1 MFTAFLRS
9 SRLVPVGS
17 LVCVVAFLLAAME
30 LAYSQDASKK
40 RTGLTSSG
48 LMDQTNSFRN
58 MAFGSSIEEV
68 QKTIKLEPIAEDQAK
83 GDPLKTYIR
92 SDEKKSLGD
101 VAIQEVVYYFL
112 EEKFYAVLISTLD
125 YRQTENLRKALD
137 IVYGASPHIDKES
150 RNLVWSGKN
159 TTAFMRS
166 DRVTGEARTMISCN
180 ELQKS
185 YDRLSRESATK
196 ASGEL

>member
-1 MFTAFLRS
+1 M
-9 SRLVPVGS
+9 
-17 LVCVVAFLLAAME
+17 VAFLLAAMGE
-30 LAYSQDASKK
+30 AYSQDASKK
-40 RTGLTSSG
+40 RTGQTSSG
-48 LMDQTNSFRN
+48 LMDQTNSFRD

-125 YRQTENLRKALD
+125 YRQTENLRKALN

-180 ELQKS
+180 ELQKN

-196 ASGEL
+196 AAGEL